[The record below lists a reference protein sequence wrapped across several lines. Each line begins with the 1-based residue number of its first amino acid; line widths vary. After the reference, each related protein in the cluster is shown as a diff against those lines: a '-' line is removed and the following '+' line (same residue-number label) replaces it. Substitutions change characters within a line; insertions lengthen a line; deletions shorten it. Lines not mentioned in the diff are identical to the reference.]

1 MLKNYLNICKKKQA
15 KFIRYENLQHN
26 DIKAHE

>member
-1 MLKNYLNICKKKQA
+1 MLKNYLNICKKN